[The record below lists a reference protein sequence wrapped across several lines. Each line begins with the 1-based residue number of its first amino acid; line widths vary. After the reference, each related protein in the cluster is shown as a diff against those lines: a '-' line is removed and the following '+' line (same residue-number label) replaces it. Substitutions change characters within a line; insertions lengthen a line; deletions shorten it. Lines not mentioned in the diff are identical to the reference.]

1 MSWTETARVQVSR
14 DRLMELAA
22 GLVAIPSP
30 TGDEAA
36 VSRYAA
42 AELARAGLR
51 ADVQYLD
58 ARQANCRAVLAG
70 TGAPAGRDLLLYA
83 PVDTLTAGRADADL
97 PWAGPELRPDMRPE
111 PVVSGDYLTGLG
123 AGNPKGHA
131 ACVLAAAEA
140 IAKAGVPLAGDLL
153 VGLGAGGMPT
163 NALGLDGDQRRHT
176 GQGVGCSFLLE
187 QGFWADCAVIAKP
200 GWAVS
205 HDEVGLAWFE
215 VSVPGTHTYAG
226 SRHKLPYANAIAAAG
241 QVAVALEEWLA
252 AYAVAH
258 TAGTVA
264 PQGIVSAVAGGWMR
278 MASVTPASCLLRCDV
293 RLAPGYAPMA
303 AKREF
308 GAAVARIG
316 RELGLDLAWEM
327 VLAIPGTTTDPGHPV
342 VRATVAAWEEL
353 AGRPHEPPAANS
365 GATDANILRN
375 RGIPT
380 ARIGM
385 PKVSTTE
392 LPIDPSA
399 DFQMGMNTVDVR
411 DMEAFTR
418 LLVRVA
424 VDLIGVADDG

>member
-1 MSWTETARVQVSR
+1 MNWTEAARAEVSR
-14 DRLMELAA
+14 DRLIELAA

-36 VSRYAA
+36 ASRYAA
-42 AELARAGLR
+42 AELAGAGLR
-51 ADVQYLD
+51 ADVQHLD

-70 TGAPAGRDLLLYA
+70 AGAGRDLLLYA
-83 PVDTLTAGRADADL
+83 PIDTLTTGRPDADL
-97 PWAGPELRPDMRPE
+97 PWAGPRLRPDMRPE
-111 PVVSGDYLTGLG
+111 PAVSGDYLTGLG

-140 IAKAGVPLAGDLL
+140 IAKARVPLAGDLL

-163 NALGLDGDQRRHT
+163 NALRLDGDERRHT

-241 QVAVALEEWLA
+241 QVAVALEDWLA
-252 AYAVAH
+252 AYAAAH
-258 TAGTVA
+258 TAGTAA

-278 MASVTPASCLLRCDV
+278 MASVTPATCLLRCDV
-293 RLAPGYAPMA
+293 RLAPGYPPMA

-308 GAAVARIG
+308 GAAVAHIG
-316 RELGLDLAWEM
+316 RELGLDLTWQM
-327 VLAIPGTTTDPGHPV
+327 VLAIPGTATDPGHPV
-342 VRATVAAWEEL
+342 VRATVAAWEEV
-353 AGRPHEPPAANS
+353 AGRPHEQPTGNS

-380 ARIGM
+380 ARVGM
-385 PKVSTTE
+385 PKAVAAGG
-392 LPIDPSA
+392 LPVDPSA

-411 DMEAFTR
+411 DMERLTR
-418 LLVRVA
+418 LLIRA
-424 VDLIGVADDG
+424 ALDLIGTADGR